1 MLEDSIFITIK
12 DLLGISEDDS
22 SFDTDVLIHT
32 NTYLHRLY
40 ELGYGTEPFEIAGET
55 ETWTDLLKSKN
66 DFSMVKTFLY
76 LSVKLIFDPPAS
88 NIVME
93 CYKDEIKKLEW
104 RIYKA
109 ADKSDDGM

>member
-1 MLEDSIFITIK
+1 MDESILNTIK

-22 SFDTDVLIHT
+22 SFDTDVLIHI

-40 ELGYGTEPFEIAGET
+40 ELGYGTEPFEIAGE
-55 ETWTDLLKSKN
+55 EEIWTDLLKSTK

-76 LSVKLIFDPPAS
+76 LSVKIIFDPPAS
-88 NIVME
+88 SIVME

-109 ADKSDDGM
+109 SDENDNDRM